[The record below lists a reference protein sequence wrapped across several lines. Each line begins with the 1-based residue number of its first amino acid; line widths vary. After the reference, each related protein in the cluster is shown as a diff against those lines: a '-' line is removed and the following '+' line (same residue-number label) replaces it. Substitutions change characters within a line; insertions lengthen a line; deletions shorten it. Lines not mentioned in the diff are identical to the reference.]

1 VSVFSNPV
9 GTAGADAAAYIAALM
24 QLLGDQ
30 NPLAVQGELPGEVR
44 RLVDGLSR
52 EELLRAEAA
61 GKWSILE
68 VVSHLVDQELVNSY
82 RLRSI
87 IAEDEP
93 VIQGYDQ
100 DRWAARLRYRESEIE
115 DLLRELEAL
124 RGRNLRLYRQLSEG
138 ELDRVGIHTERGRES
153 ARRLRALT
161 AGHDLV
167 HCRQIER
174 IRSSLRRPPRPP
186 H

>member
-1 VSVFSNPV
+1 MSVFSNPV
-9 GTAGADAAAYIAALM
+9 GTAGAAADGYIAALL

-30 NPLAVQGELPGEVR
+30 NPLAVQEELVGEVR
-44 RLVDGLSR
+44 RLVAGFSEQD
-52 EELLRAEAA
+52 LLRPEAA

-82 RLRSI
+82 RLRAI
-87 IAEDEP
+87 VAEDEP

-100 DRWAARLRYRESEIE
+100 DRWAARLRYRESNIE

-124 RGRNLRLYRQLSEG
+124 RGRNLRLYRQLSAA

-161 AGHDLV
+161 AAHDLV
-167 HCRQIER
+167 HRRQIER
-174 IRSSLRRPPRPP
+174 VRKTVGR
-186 H
+186 

>member
-1 VSVFSNPV
+1 MSVFSNPV
-9 GTAGADAAAYIAALM
+9 GTAGADAAAYIAALL

-30 NPLAVQGELPGEVR
+30 NPIAVQGELLGEVR
-44 RLVDGLSR
+44 RLVGGLSR
-52 EELLRAEAA
+52 EELLRPEAP

-68 VVSHLVDQELVNSY
+68 VLSHLVDQELVNSY
-82 RLRSI
+82 RLRAI
-87 IAEDEP
+87 VAEDEP

-100 DRWAARLRYRESEIE
+100 DRRAARLRYRETEIE

-153 ARRLRALT
+153 GRRLRALT
-161 AGHDLV
+161 AAHDLV
-167 HCRQIER
+167 HRRQIER
-174 IRSSLRRPPRPP
+174 IRGVRRTED
-186 H
+186 

>member
-1 VSVFSNPV
+1 MSVFSNPV
-9 GTAGADAAAYIAALM
+9 GTAGADAAAYIAALL

-30 NPLAVQGELPGEVR
+30 NPLAVQGELLGEMR
-44 RLVDGLSR
+44 RLVGRLSG
-52 EELLRAEAA
+52 EELLEPEAP

-82 RLRSI
+82 RLRAI
-87 IAEDEP
+87 VAEDEP

-100 DRWAARLRYRESEIE
+100 DRWAARLRYRETEIE

-138 ELDRVGIHTERGRES
+138 ELDRVGIHTERGRET

-161 AGHDLV
+161 AAHDLV
-167 HCRQIER
+167 HRRQIER
-174 IRSSLRRPPRPP
+174 IRQSVGGRKP
-186 H
+186 